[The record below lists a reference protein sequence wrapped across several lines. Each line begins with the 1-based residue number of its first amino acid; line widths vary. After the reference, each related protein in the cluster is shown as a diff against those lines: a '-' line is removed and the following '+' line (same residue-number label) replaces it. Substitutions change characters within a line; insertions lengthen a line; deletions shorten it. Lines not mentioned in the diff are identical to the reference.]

1 MFSKNVETNVY
12 SEKKKKM
19 MSAGLN
25 LRFHDAVLPKYCN
38 AFQVTL
44 LQTTQISRQR
54 KRNGDREMSTNTLKE
69 HLIEEVELILSAT
82 KTNIH
87 TDAKVS

>member
-1 MFSKNVETNVY
+1 
-12 SEKKKKM
+12 
-19 MSAGLN
+19 
-25 LRFHDAVLPKYCN
+25 
-38 AFQVTL
+38 
-44 LQTTQISRQR
+44 
-54 KRNGDREMSTNTLKE
+54 MSTNTLKE